1 MCVYKKF
8 LIPKEF
14 LKRRKADAIGFM
26 YLSPLSPV
34 GLTYCSELNDYL
46 RKVLFFEGTPNQHLN
61 TYSLKDI
68 TDSFSWGLSE
78 GRKGEI
84 SEMLNTCHK
93 LRVEMNEQ
101 HMQLWSIN
109 QKTTNGCYSSKC
121 IWSNMNKGTVS
132 LTVLCVCVC
141 AFIYGPQRASYL
153 GGKRDKHFCWHKW
166 NGPQV
171 RPADVYGLAKCQS
184 GPDIVGGQYQRGTI
198 LPTNAN
204 TPSNYYLYLS
214 QNHSF
219 PVCFLVTVTITSFKN
234 SLPYIIRQTAPNLC
248 FGPDALTDKILAD
261 CILIFSRDLDLK
273 NKWIMLL

>member
-1 MCVYKKF
+1 MVSDWDVCVYKEF
-8 LIPKEF
+8 LIPKES

-101 HMQLWSIN
+101 YMQLWSIN

-132 LTVLCVCVC
+132 LTVLCVCVHL
-141 AFIYGPQRASYL
+141 FMGPKEQATWE
-153 GGKRDKHFCWHKW
+153 GKGTSIFADINEMVHK
-166 NGPQV
+166 
-171 RPADVYGLAKCQS
+171 
-184 GPDIVGGQYQRGTI
+184 
-198 LPTNAN
+198 
-204 TPSNYYLYLS
+204 
-214 QNHSF
+214 
-219 PVCFLVTVTITSFKN
+219 
-234 SLPYIIRQTAPNLC
+234 
-248 FGPDALTDKILAD
+248 
-261 CILIFSRDLDLK
+261 
-273 NKWIMLL
+273 